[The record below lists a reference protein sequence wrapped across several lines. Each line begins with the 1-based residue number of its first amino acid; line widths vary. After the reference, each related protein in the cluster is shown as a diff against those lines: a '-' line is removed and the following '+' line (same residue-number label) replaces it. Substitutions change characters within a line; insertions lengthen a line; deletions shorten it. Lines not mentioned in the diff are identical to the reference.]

1 MKNKFYLPLIPVAL
15 LALILG
21 MWAGL
26 QRMGWSLPAMNLA
39 LAHGPLMVSGFLGTL
54 VMLERAVALRRGWMF
69 VPPALTGLGWML
81 SLALPGQPLGALLF
95 TLGSLGGIAIL
106 VVIVRR
112 ETHIYT
118 VTMLV
123 GMVVWF
129 AGNLLWLS
137 GKPIF
142 QIVFAWQA
150 FLILTVVGERL
161 ELNRV
166 LRPTPRA
173 LLLFKIA
180 AGIFLGGVILSVVDL
195 GWGARVSGAGMLL
208 LTVWSLRYDI
218 AIRNLRHR
226 LPLTR
231 YIAWCL
237 FLGFVWMGVAGGI
250 NLFYGR
256 LVAGPLYDAA
266 IHAVFVGF
274 VISMI
279 FGHAPIIFPALL
291 QTQIV
296 FSRWFYIHLAL
307 LHASLAVRLVGNL
320 ANDVLLRKWGGMINS
335 VAIVVFLGMTVYSLL
350 RGSKG
355 QKRG

>member
-1 MKNKFYLPLIPVAL
+1 MKNKFYIPLIPVSL

-26 QRMGWSLPAMNLA
+26 QRMGWSLPAMNLS

-69 VPPALTGLGWML
+69 IPPALTGLGWML
-81 SLALPGQPLGALLF
+81 SLALPALSLGALLF

-106 VVIVRR
+106 AVIVRR

-129 AGNLLWLS
+129 GGNLLWLS

-150 FLILTVVGERL
+150 FLILTIVGERL

-173 LLLFKIA
+173 AAVQGCGGHLFGRSDPFGGKFGLGRAGERGGNA
-180 AGIFLGGVILSVVDL
+180 AADRVV
-195 GWGARVSGAGMLL
+195 
-208 LTVWSLRYDI
+208 
-218 AIRNLRHR
+218 
-226 LPLTR
+226 
-231 YIAWCL
+231 
-237 FLGFVWMGVAGGI
+237 
-250 NLFYGR
+250 
-256 LVAGPLYDAA
+256 AA
-266 IHAVFVGF
+266 
-274 VISMI
+274 
-279 FGHAPIIFPALL
+279 L
-291 QTQIV
+291 
-296 FSRWFYIHLAL
+296 
-307 LHASLAVRLVGNL
+307 
-320 ANDVLLRKWGGMINS
+320 
-335 VAIVVFLGMTVYSLL
+335 
-350 RGSKG
+350 
-355 QKRG
+355 